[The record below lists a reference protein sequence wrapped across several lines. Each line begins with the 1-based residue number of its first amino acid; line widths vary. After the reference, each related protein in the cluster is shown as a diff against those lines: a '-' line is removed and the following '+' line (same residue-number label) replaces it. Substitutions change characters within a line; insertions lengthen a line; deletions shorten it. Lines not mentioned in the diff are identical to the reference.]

1 MKTVLSSMPKRVQP
15 PDIPPTKGLEG
26 EGRVIPSETGPAS
39 HRALFLPQR
48 PSEVSRVAWAL
59 CGRADKEATC
69 WMTCP
74 EYSKYI
80 MPSLNV
86 TAFLQNILS

>member
-48 PSEVSRVAWAL
+48 PSEVSRGGLGAL
-59 CGRADKEATC
+59 RESGQGSHVLDDL
-69 WMTCP
+69 P
-74 EYSKYI
+74 
-80 MPSLNV
+80 
-86 TAFLQNILS
+86 